1 MLAERRRGKDVLE
14 GGPSAGERVARGG
27 PEAPDKRTRRPP
39 ERSRCSHSARRGGRE
54 TQRAATPQ
62 PPSAAQMILIDPNRP
77 RQQRPRE
84 HQEGRLFPGP
94 PARRSPCPA
103 TGPRPTFPQGEGQQ
117 LVEPGVAQLPGPP
130 TGPLQ
135 GSRHKC
141 HSLRGVG
148 IHQTE
153 QLGQTF
159 CKRQA
164 HKPDP
169 EEPVAASD
177 LCCASHRS

>member
-117 LVEPGVAQLPGPP
+117 LVEPVMRGFVFLILDTDVA
-130 TGPLQ
+130 TDA
-135 GSRHKC
+135 SRQTLGTCLKC
-141 HSLRGVG
+141 VCEIGRASCRERVSS
-148 IHQTE
+148 
-153 QLGQTF
+153 
-159 CKRQA
+159 
-164 HKPDP
+164 
-169 EEPVAASD
+169 PV
-177 LCCASHRS
+177 